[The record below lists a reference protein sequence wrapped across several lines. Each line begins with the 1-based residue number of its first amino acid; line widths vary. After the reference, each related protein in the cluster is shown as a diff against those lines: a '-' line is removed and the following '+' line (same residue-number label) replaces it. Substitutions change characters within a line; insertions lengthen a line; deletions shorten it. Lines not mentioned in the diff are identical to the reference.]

1 MKRSIA
7 LMFAVL
13 MSTGY
18 AAAADHPDSVNQ
30 PPRDGCNRSDLV
42 YLGEAAVALEHEGG
56 PNAAPEWVYVN
67 DPGKPGE
74 IRTIRTVEGSVVA
87 IHTAGQDL
95 FGNHRTYDLNI
106 DLVEL
111 DPKHPDPAFER
122 LVSSRNARETPPQIH
137 TEWESGLVPLWVWPS
152 PRDRVRETGS
162 WIWDCGHWQEGSRSI
177 PNSDLLPGD
186 PLGTAGVEHIGG
198 EEAEIHPISELATW
212 RSPRAFVPSGRRRA
226 VPVSQ
231 LDVYISNQGGGA
243 KSVIECAIAP
253 AAPANAAERAA
264 TETGCTQLQDVTGK
278 DYVYDVVA
286 PPRPSR
292 GAKLR
297 WRQVSH
303 GSHHAPAA
311 EVKVLRDRI
320 RVTVPFKSSH
330 AAAAT
335 ALQDFGAS
343 YYVWWEGDHSPTYRF
358 RVSLV
363 QLTIFNNLDG
373 DAGQSR
379 SNPTITPNGE
389 WNLYLDITGKWR
401 ALHQE
406 MKAAGAGDLDN
417 IPTKDMRHPYDLSRL
432 ASSEV
437 DLTDGGSF
445 RMFTDARD
453 CDLPEFTDCPAGNEL
468 DFSQHPGR
476 AELVVPVGKLI
487 GKTTRFSIHPVPCG
501 ASCDEDHSD
510 PACNPTWC
518 YALTFTVRDVS
529 R

>member
-137 TEWESGLVPLWVWPS
+137 TEWESGLVPLWVLPS

-292 GAKLR
+292 GAKLL

-389 WNLYLDITGKWR
+389 WNPYLDITGKWR

-406 MKAAGAGDLDN
+406 MKAAGRATWTTFRPRTCV
-417 IPTKDMRHPYDLSRL
+417 IPTTFRVSPRVRSISPTAARSGCSPTPAIATFRSSPIVRPAMSSTSPSIRAERSSWCRW
-432 ASSEV
+432 ASSS
-437 DLTDGGSF
+437 GRRRGS
-445 RMFTDARD
+445 A
-453 CDLPEFTDCPAGNEL
+453 
-468 DFSQHPGR
+468 S
-476 AELVVPVGKLI
+476 
-487 GKTTRFSIHPVPCG
+487 TRFRAGRRATRTTATPPAIRRG
-501 ASCDEDHSD
+501 AM
-510 PACNPTWC
+510 
-518 YALTFTVRDVS
+518 R
-529 R
+529 